1 MATARQGDYK
11 LGKIYATQVLAVQIA
26 FAFLFIAPIVSA
38 AVLVYVALHLAVC
51 SKLLDVVLDVPLI
64 DSGGK
69 LWELAMIYEG
79 YGFVLGQLLLLGVL
93 LQKKA
98 WVGAPFMLVLSVLT
112 IWCVPSVIVIV
123 ICF

>member
-1 MATARQGDYK
+1 M
-11 LGKIYATQVLAVQIA
+11 LAVQIA

-51 SKLLDVVLDVPLI
+51 STLLDVVLDVPLI

-112 IWCVPSVIVIV
+112 IWCVP
-123 ICF
+123 